1 MKLLKHIKKIAPI
14 NNESDIQTL
23 LKIMKD
29 RNAYIGTYQENLL
42 LYYTVPELHAYLKE
56 CILSYRKALKNM
68 EREPKVYK
76 SNRNEK
82 DNINGISSN
91 GLSDHEKRA
100 LNMFSL
106 RNDSG
111 EKTLSE
117 RGYEYGLSDW

>member
-1 MKLLKHIKKIAPI
+1 MKLLKHIKKVAPI
-14 NNESDIQTL
+14 NNESDIQRL

-29 RNAYIGTYQENLL
+29 RNVYIGTYQENLL

-56 CILSYRKALKNM
+56 CILSYRKAFRNKKLM
-68 EREPKVYK
+68 PSVYR
-76 SNRNEK
+76 SNRKEK
-82 DNINGISSN
+82 DSSNGISSN

-111 EKTLSE
+111 EQTLSE
-117 RGYEYGLSDW
+117 RGYEYGVSDW

>member
-42 LYYTVPELHAYLKE
+42 LYYTVPELQAYLKE
-56 CILSYRKALKNM
+56 CILSYRKAFRNKKLM
-68 EREPKVYK
+68 PSVYK
-76 SNRNEK
+76 SNRKEE
-82 DNINGISSN
+82 DSSNGISSN

-117 RGYEYGLSDW
+117 RGYEYGVSDW

>member
-29 RNAYIGTYQENLL
+29 RNVYIGTYQENLL

-56 CILSYRKALKNM
+56 CILSYRKAFRNKKLM
-68 EREPKVYK
+68 PSVYK
-76 SNRNEK
+76 SNRKEE
-82 DNINGISSN
+82 DSSNGISSN

-111 EKTLSE
+111 EQTLSE
-117 RGYEYGLSDW
+117 RGFEYGLSDW

>member
-29 RNAYIGTYQENLL
+29 RNVYIGTYQENLL
-42 LYYTVPELHAYLKE
+42 LYYTVPELHAYLKG
-56 CILSYRKALKNM
+56 CILLYRKAFRNKKLM
-68 EREPKVYK
+68 PSVYK
-76 SNRNEK
+76 SNRKEE
-82 DNINGISSN
+82 DSSNGISSN
-91 GLSDHEKRA
+91 SLSDHEKRA

>member
-29 RNAYIGTYQENLL
+29 RNVYIGTYQENLL

-56 CILSYRKALKNM
+56 CILSYRKAFRNKKLM
-68 EREPKVYK
+68 PSVYR
-76 SNRNEK
+76 SNRKEK
-82 DNINGISSN
+82 DSSNGISSN

>member
-29 RNAYIGTYQENLL
+29 RNVYIGTYQENLL

-56 CILSYRKALKNM
+56 CILSYRKAFRNKKLM
-68 EREPKVYK
+68 PSVYK
-76 SNRNEK
+76 SNRKEE
-82 DNINGISSN
+82 DSSNGISSN

-111 EKTLSE
+111 EQTLSE
-117 RGYEYGLSDW
+117 RGYEYGVSDW

>member
-29 RNAYIGTYQENLL
+29 RNVYIGTYQENLL

-56 CILSYRKALKNM
+56 CILSYRKAFRNKKLM
-68 EREPKVYK
+68 PSVYK
-76 SNRNEK
+76 SNRKEE
-82 DNINGISSN
+82 DSSNGISSN

-111 EKTLSE
+111 EQTLSE
-117 RGYEYGLSDW
+117 RGYEYGVFDW

>member
-56 CILSYRKALKNM
+56 CILSYRKAFRNKKLM
-68 EREPKVYK
+68 PSVYK
-76 SNRNEK
+76 SNRKEE
-82 DNINGISSN
+82 DSSNGISSN

-111 EKTLSE
+111 EQTLSE
-117 RGYEYGLSDW
+117 RGYEYGVSDW